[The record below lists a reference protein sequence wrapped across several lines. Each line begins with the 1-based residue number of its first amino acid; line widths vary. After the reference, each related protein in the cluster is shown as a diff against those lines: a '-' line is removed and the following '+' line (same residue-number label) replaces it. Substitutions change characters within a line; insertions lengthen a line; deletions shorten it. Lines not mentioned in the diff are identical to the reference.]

1 MSNGELFKPG
11 EIEKLDPD
19 KVLAHMNDSVVL
31 NRWEGTLIEMASIAE
46 SKLQRLLPDKLNEVP
61 GIARAVVFAI
71 CETMGGAVVYIPRGD
86 TLRRALRDAEIFRE
100 WREKNVRPDALARK
114 FDLSCQAVYDII
126 ARQRVLHRQQEP
138 DLFGYE
144 DVPKRLH

>member
-1 MSNGELFKPG
+1 MSNGELFGGG
-11 EIEKLDPD
+11 EIDKLDPD
-19 KVLAHMNDSVVL
+19 KVLAHMNDAVVL

-46 SKLQRLLPDKLNEVP
+46 SKLRQILPDKPDEVP
-61 GIARAVVFAI
+61 KIARAVVFSI

-114 FDLSCQAVYDII
+114 FDLSSQAVYDII

-138 DLFGYE
+138 DLFGY
-144 DVPKRLH
+144 DDAPKRLH